1 MKNIFKLTFL
11 SCFFLLAAR
20 STEAQS
26 VSYKVLEDN
35 PDKDNIH
42 VNVLPF
48 YVDYAGGNN
57 LSLGYGL
64 QSSVQVKKK
73 WTFQLYFEHPYSAV
87 FDWGYHFATVGIFT
101 SPTKNIPV
109 HFMHIELGGVYELW
123 DKTKQKGRR
132 VVLSSYTSGRFTHT
146 TYITV
151 PATVMRSTGVRGGLY
166 SYHTSITARQNGTVA
181 GDLGGAGVIS
191 SDGTRFG
198 GAANL
203 NTGNTPEDPNFN
215 TESAT
220 NMRVL
225 GVYGGISLIS
235 KTRIIIDADGYGE
248 CGFGKLFSFYADVI
262 IAPVRIDPFEGS
274 NGKNYE
280 LSGGKAKGFDKRP
293 FGCRVGYDYNF
304 SKKAIGYYAKTEV
317 GLTPGLSHGGVY
329 AMLAFGMSINGHI
342 KALR

>member
-1 MKNIFKLTFL
+1 MKNTFKISMLACFL
-11 SCFFLLAAR
+11 FIATGALR
-20 STEAQS
+20 AQS
-26 VSYKVLEDN
+26 VSYKVVEDN
-35 PDKDNIH
+35 PGKDNLHI
-42 VNVLPF
+42 NILPF

-64 QSSVQVKKK
+64 QSSVQLKKK
-73 WTFQLYFEHPYSAV
+73 WTFQVYYEHPYAAV

-101 SPTKNIPV
+101 SPTNNVPV
-109 HFMHIELGGVYELW
+109 HFMHLELGGVYELW
-123 DKTKQKGRR
+123 SKTKQKTRR
-132 VVLSSYTSGRFTHT
+132 VVLSSYSTGRYTHT
-146 TYITV
+146 EYIRV
-151 PATVMRSTGVRGGLY
+151 PATVLRSTGVRGGLY

-203 NTGNTPEDPNFN
+203 NNGNTPEDPNFN

-235 KTRIIIDADGYGE
+235 KTRIIIDAEGYGE
-248 CGFGKLFSFYADVI
+248 RGMGKVFSFYADAI
-262 IAPVRIDPFEGS
+262 IAPVRIDR
-274 NGKNYE
+274 
-280 LSGGKAKGFDKRP
+280 RP

-304 SKKAIGYYAKTEV
+304 SKKAIGYYAKTEI
-317 GLTPGLSHGGVY
+317 GFTPGLSHGNLY
-329 AMLAFGMSINGHI
+329 AMLAFGMSINGHV
-342 KALR
+342 KALN